1 MSTIEHTGEHA
12 RTGPAAVGSGRQRAR
27 LARLA
32 AVGGAIVAA
41 LAVWFVAEVV
51 LGLDLRQPAASVGT
65 QAESINAV
73 HVVFSAAVGS
83 LAGWAL
89 LAVAERLTARPRRVW
104 TVIAVVA
111 LVVSLGG
118 PLSGSG
124 ITTSNRL
131 ALLLMHVVVA
141 AVVILALGRTARAR
155 R

>member
-1 MSTIEHTGEHA
+1 MSTIEHTSEHA
-12 RTGPAAVGSGRQRAR
+12 RTGTAAVSSGRHR
-27 LARLA
+27 ARLA

-65 QAESINAV
+65 QTESIDAV
-73 HVVFSAAVGS
+73 HVVISAAVGS

-89 LAVAERLTARPRRVW
+89 LAAERLTARPRRVW
-104 TVIAVVA
+104 TAIAVVA

-131 ALLLMHVVVA
+131 TLVLMHVVVA